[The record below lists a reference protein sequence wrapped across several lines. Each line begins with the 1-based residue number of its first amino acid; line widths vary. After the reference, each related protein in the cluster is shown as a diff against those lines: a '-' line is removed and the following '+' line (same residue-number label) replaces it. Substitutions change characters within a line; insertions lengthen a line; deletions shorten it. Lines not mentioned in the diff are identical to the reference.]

1 MLRRKWL
8 TALFLILPLVLIT
21 ACTPQT
27 ATSTPEEE
35 EVVEAPTEDTLST
48 EAATEEAPA
57 ETEALQDLVLLD
69 QNYWVQDGE
78 DVFTVFF
85 FENPNTSQIISDLNY
100 TIFLYDPDGAQIQS
114 ESDNVLWIYPGQKV
128 GITAV
133 FSLANESVTVGS
145 VSIDWT
151 YDWEAANGV
160 KFPFTVEST
169 QFWQNGDNPMVTGT
183 VSSSSDDTYTN
194 LRANIICFDAND
206 QIVGGG
212 VSTLEFVPGGDY
224 MGFASFVDT
233 YGEVDRVEVYPAFTY
248 FTTYYSGSDFWSEI
262 SILDDHF
269 YTDDYGILMG
279 GLKIQNNLDTALID
293 SLVYVTFY
301 DEAGNITSTA
311 VQPVDI
317 LLPNDMLGLSP
328 WPLTPPEGAVTSSYD
343 ILILPGDYENDYE
356 LDKTP
361 LNVAELFLSGEFNDT
376 VTVNFTNTYDKQV
389 SEADVFVLLYD
400 ADGNIIGGGSDWTTN
415 PIPAGETV
423 EIDVW
428 VEYAEG
434 ETVDS
439 IEAWAYPNHYT
450 TYD

>member
-8 TALFLILPLVLIT
+8 IALFLILPVALIT
-21 ACTPQT
+21 ACTPQ
-27 ATSTPEEE
+27 AGTPTPEE
-35 EVVEAPTEDTLST
+35 EVVEAPTEDTQPT
-48 EAATEEAPA
+48 DAATEETPA

-78 DVFTVFF
+78 NVFTVFF

-100 TIFLYDPDGAQIQS
+100 TIYLYDADGAQIQS
-114 ESDNVLWIYPGQKV
+114 DSDNVLWIYPGQKM
-128 GITAV
+128 GITAI
-133 FSLANESVTVGS
+133 FTLANESVAVGS

-151 YDWEAANGV
+151 YDWEAADDV
-160 KFPFTVEST
+160 RFPFTVEKT
-169 QFWQNGDNPMVTGT
+169 HFWQNGDNPMVTGT

-194 LRANIICFDAND
+194 LRANIICFDAD
-206 QIVGGG
+206 DEIVGGG
-212 VSTLEFVPGGDY
+212 VSTLEFIPAGDY

-233 YGEVDRVEVYPAFTY
+233 YGEVARVEVYPAFTY
-248 FTTYYSGSDFWSEI
+248 YTTYYKGSDFWSEI
-262 SILDDHF
+262 GILDDHF
-269 YTDDYGILMG
+269 YTDDFGTPMG
-279 GLKIQNNLDTALID
+279 GLVIENNLDTVLID

-301 DEAGNITSTA
+301 DDAGNITSTA
-311 VQPVDI
+311 TQPIDI
-317 LLPNDMLGLSP
+317 LLPNDRLGLSP
-328 WPLTPPEGAVTSSYD
+328 WPLTPPEGAITSSYD

-361 LNVAELFLSGEFNDT
+361 LNVGEVSLTGEFNDT

-400 ADGNIIGGGSDWTTN
+400 ADGNIIGGGSDWTTD

-423 EIDVW
+423 ELDVW